1 MTHIIGCRYPVY
13 SFFLPLYSFWSM
25 DDFSWGNTR
34 IVIGEGKDKKVI
46 VQDDEGFDESMIPL
60 KKFSGMCYLTCNKVE
75 PDSLSL
81 EYEAEALEGYE
92 KVSHPGSRAPSPSR
106 PESRARSRAP
116 PPPSSGTDGDYYRNT
131 NLTYNNSSNPNLR
144 LPHNLRSASGHS
156 HPAGSAYGG
165 LPQLPQIPFG
175 AGSVTGSDHG
185 GYTATGM
192 GFGMPMMGMPAQ
204 SAYAGSAYGGV
215 PGPNFMPGAPRN
227 SVATNLN
234 MFGGGGGLMQPPSM
248 AELQQRPM
256 STFSLATTANPFANM
271 PSQSTDPTDEE
282 LLQVLRIYLSTQD
295 LMTVTK
301 KCVET
306 KLIIMTIL
314 PDPYF
319 FTRAGPLEKLLW
331 LASQRRT

>member
-1 MTHIIGCRYPVY
+1 
-13 SFFLPLYSFWSM
+13 M

-34 IVIGEGKDKKVI
+34 IVVGEGKDKKVI
-46 VQDDEGFDESMIPL
+46 VQDEEVFDESMIPL
-60 KKFSGMCYLTCNKVE
+60 KKFSGKCYSTRNKDE
-75 PDSLSL
+75 PDRLFL

-116 PPPSSGTDGDYYRNT
+116 PPASLGADGDYYRDT
-131 NLTYNNSSNPNLR
+131 NLTHNSSSNPNLR
-144 LPHNLRSASGHS
+144 FPPNQHSASGHS
-156 HPAGSAYGG
+156 HQAGSAYGG

-185 GYTATGM
+185 GHMGAGM

-204 SAYAGSAYGGV
+204 SAYAGSMYGGV
-215 PGPNFMPGAPRN
+215 HGSNFMPGVPRN

-256 STFSLATTANPFANM
+256 STFSLATTANPFATT

-301 KCVET
+301 KCV
-306 KLIIMTIL
+306 KAKAVIMTL
-314 PDPYF
+314 SVDAYLLMHV
-319 FTRAGPLEKLLW
+319 GPLERLLW
-331 LASQRRT
+331 LASRRRT